1 MHIISKLFY
10 ITNTSSKNLFLLI
23 ILTIITSLID
33 ILSIGLVFPYTKVIL
48 NDYSIFENYQIIKNY
63 LATKS
68 NDQIFYIISFALII
82 CFILKFLITITLR
95 YIIIRY
101 TQGKLPRVQLSLAK
115 KYQLLSLS
123 EKNLKKDSDIIR
135 NLKELSEK
143 TIAVYENVLKLV
155 AESIILLALSIYLIY
170 FSPKIFLILGLII
183 LIFALIFNHIFRP
196 IVYKAGKKRID
207 SDSKIILL
215 IQELLLSFKEVRIL
229 GKEKFFLPILSRSA
243 RNVYESVSIN
253 MMTTIIPRYAIELIV
268 ILFFV
273 SYTLYN
279 YDNSLFLNNTL
290 PSLVVFAVASMRIIP
305 LSSSIIR
312 AWVNLKYKLPIVE
325 EVYSDIKLKSDEK
338 KKNIQKI
345 NFKEIELKNLSFEYN
360 NSNNKIFNKINL
372 KIKEKQTI
380 GILGSSGS
388 GKTTFINILM
398 GLLDIKEGTFTLNGT
413 VLEEKLYDKINISY
427 IAQENLVLKETIKK
441 NISLEN
447 DDKLIDIL
455 KLEQAIKF
463 SNFDKVL
470 NRSNLSLNSIIGENG
485 LSLSGGE
492 SKRLSIARAL
502 YHNCDLLIMDEALNS
517 LDEMNKIEIRDNLNS
532 IKSRIAMIII
542 SHDKA
547 DLNSCDMIYK
557 IENGKIN
564 LLENNEE

>member
-1 MHIISKLFY
+1 MHIISKLFF
-10 ITNTSSKNLFLLI
+10 ITNTSNKNLFLLT
-23 ILTIITSLID
+23 ILTITTSLVD

-68 NDQIFYIISFALII
+68 NDQIFYIISFTLII
-82 CFILKFLITITLR
+82 CFVFKFLITITLR
-95 YIIIRY
+95 YLIIRY
-101 TQGKLPRVQLSLAK
+101 TQGKLPGVQLSLAK
-115 KYQLLSLS
+115 KYQFLSLS

-143 TIAVYENVLKLV
+143 TIACYENVLKLV

-170 FSPKIFLILGLII
+170 FNPKIFFILGLII

-207 SDSKIILL
+207 SDSKIISL
-215 IQELLLSFKEVRIL
+215 IQEILLSFKEVRIL
-229 GKEKFFLPILSRSA
+229 GKEKFFLPFLSRSA
-243 RNVYESVSIN
+243 RNVYESVTIN

-279 YDNSLFLNNTL
+279 YNNSLFLNNTL

-325 EVYSDIKLKSDEK
+325 EVYSDFKLKSNEK
-338 KKNIQKI
+338 KKNIKKI
-345 NFKEIELKNLSFEYN
+345 NFKEIELKNLSFEYK
-360 NSNNKIFNKINL
+360 NSNNKIFNQINF

-380 GILGSSGS
+380 GILGESGS

-398 GLLDIKEGTFTLNGT
+398 GLLDIKKGTFNLNGK
-413 VLEEKLYDKINISY
+413 VLEEKLYDKIKISY
-427 IAQENLVLKETIKK
+427 IAQENLVLKESVKK
-441 NISLEN
+441 NVSLEI
-447 DDKLIDIL
+447 DEKLIDMI
-455 KLEQAIKF
+455 KLQEAIRF

-470 NRSNLSLNSIIGENG
+470 EKNNLSLNSIIGENG

-502 YHNCDLLIMDEALNS
+502 YHNCDLLILDEALNS
-517 LDEMNKIEIRDNLNS
+517 LDEMNKIEIRDNLKS
-532 IKSRIAMIII
+532 IKSRIAMVII
-542 SHDKA
+542 SHDKV
-547 DLNSCDMIYK
+547 DLKNCDMIYK

-564 LLENNEE
+564 LLKNYEE